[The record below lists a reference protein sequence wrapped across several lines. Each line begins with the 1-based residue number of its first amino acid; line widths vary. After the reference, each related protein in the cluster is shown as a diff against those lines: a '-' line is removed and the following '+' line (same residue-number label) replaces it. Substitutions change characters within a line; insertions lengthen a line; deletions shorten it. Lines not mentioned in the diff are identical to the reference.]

1 MWLLSKVHH
10 DKFSCCIL
18 KHKIRAWVNLRQRRN
33 WNCGYKVNK
42 DWAADREQDLSILAS
57 TGAEKAEQPLRL
69 SSCRQVFFARQLS
82 KREREINKY
91 TQTWAPN
98 TQYRFKA
105 QTDSENAFTER
116 NLVFCPVTINSHSTT
131 FPPLMRLYY
140 KQHHWLFRQRHVS
153 LSIWSQEKLR
163 HLFDKRKA
171 AAKTLGI
178 SDIPAALISSKW
190 FRSHLMM
197 VSESCRPSRLRH
209 SSSLQRQMMS
219 SRAKVGMIEPDRSI
233 WTTCKELYNGKERKE
248 HFFHLISATELN
260 RALWCEGKLNS

>member
-1 MWLLSKVHH
+1 M
-10 DKFSCCIL
+10 
-18 KHKIRAWVNLRQRRN
+18 
-33 WNCGYKVNK
+33 
-42 DWAADREQDLSILAS
+42 
-57 TGAEKAEQPLRL
+57 
-69 SSCRQVFFARQLS
+69 
-82 KREREINKY
+82 
-91 TQTWAPN
+91 
-98 TQYRFKA
+98 
-105 QTDSENAFTER
+105 
-116 NLVFCPVTINSHSTT
+116 FCQFTINSHSTT
-131 FPPLMRLYY
+131 FPSLMRLYY

-153 LSIWSQEKLR
+153 LDIWSQEKLR
-163 HLFDKRKA
+163 HIFDKRKA

-219 SRAKVGMIEPDRSI
+219 SRANVGMIELDRSI

-248 HFFHLISATELN
+248 HFSTQVPQNLIL